1 MNTLK
6 DDIVNR
12 AKAKIQREI
21 SEIENRQDLTQAQK
35 ISQIIH
41 IFSAICAG
49 VAVQPFPLPIFFYSR
64 LFKLIWALDCLPSWD
79 NR

>member
-21 SEIENRQDLTQAQK
+21 SEIENRQDLTQGPDGGEVVVHR
-35 ISQIIH
+35 SPV
-41 IFSAICAG
+41 G
-49 VAVQPFPLPIFFYSR
+49 
-64 LFKLIWALDCLPSWD
+64 
-79 NR
+79 

>member
-49 VAVQPFPLPIFFYSR
+49 VAVQPIPFLS
-64 LFKLIWALDCLPSWD
+64 LIHI
-79 NR
+79 